1 MLKTIKSLSAVVL
14 IIFAMHNTAEADAIK
29 KYNIGYFEA
38 GQYDVH
44 SILQDEYFKQLE
56 LMLPDSVQLISIP
69 EGFRSAEWDRK
80 KSKQMAAQ
88 LASQNNVDIMLAFGP
103 WVVQDLLEAGF
114 EKPIIGMHQFN
125 PKAEGLLDDRDRPIA
140 KNLTVHFRPG
150 KTVDDILTLMKI
162 QPLKKLGVLSFP
174 SDDTSLSLDKHIAS
188 IGEQYG
194 FEVVTATEYDNKG
207 TFAFYK
213 SYAKIRDAR
222 VDAIYLSPLWG
233 LASDKVLQFFEML
246 NRERVMSFTDEG
258 SLLIQSGATATNN
271 YFGLVSEAYFN
282 AYKTI
287 EILNGATPS
296 ELPVVFRSGS
306 HIALNKYSIEK
317 CNIAMRSQLFNNYE
331 IIEDKKTVETQVES
345 LSELVHRGIS
355 QNPLIL
361 AQSDKIDAL
370 DASIGISKSA
380 YKPQLTADAEFD
392 YIDDNFQSNFHNYV
406 KNEIFKSSLNLSQTI
421 YSKEKL
427 KSVQAVKELKKVEQ
441 KTHQIEKIDL
451 ERSLSLAYLEN
462 LQIKEESKVIQ
473 NLRNMV
479 SYNIELLRA
488 KQIADNTDS
497 LSLLRLDMYRY
508 NLTLAYIEN
517 HRSQKTAQI
526 NLNSLLNLPH
536 SEPLFLDEIYFS
548 ENSFIEFESPIIS
561 KLQTHYSQDEIENRL
576 LDKMLTQNIS
586 LSKADALINYNKAL
600 LEKSASS
607 FFPEI
612 SLHSS
617 LLYSDFQ
624 KETIYFQEKDFSWY
638 VGGKISL
645 PLFLG
650 GKRHKEKQQTAALLS
665 ESEYQKDIVS
675 LTTMK
680 NGLTSFQNFTRFTEQ
695 MTPSYQAKQRA
706 YSSLDIAN
714 RQYHQDKLSTTDF
727 LAIIETT
734 LETDLQFIQ
743 IRYNYYAAM
752 ADVVHAL
759 GINVSDSY
767 SDFVIKFHDELEY

>member
-1 MLKTIKSLSAVVL
+1 MFYTIKSILSILLISLALQSAV
-14 IIFAMHNTAEADAIK
+14 HADSIK

-56 LMLPDSVQLISIP
+56 LMLPDSVQLVSIP

-88 LASQNNVDIMLAFGP
+88 LAAQNNIDIMLAFGP

-125 PKAEGLLDDRDRPIA
+125 PKAEGLLDDHDRPIA

-162 QPLKKLGVLSFP
+162 KPLKKLGVLSFP
-174 SDDTSLSLDKHIAS
+174 SDDSSLSLDKHITS
-188 IGEQYG
+188 IGKQYG
-194 FEVVTATEYDNKG
+194 FEVVTATEFDNKG

-213 SYAKIRDAR
+213 SYAKIRDAQ

-233 LASDKVLQFFEML
+233 LASEKIPQFFEML
-246 NRERVMSFTDEG
+246 NREKLMSFTDEG
-258 SLLIQSGATATNN
+258 SLLIQNGATATNN

-287 EILNGATPS
+287 EILNGVTPS
-296 ELPVVFRSGS
+296 ELPVIFRSGT
-306 HIALNKYSIEK
+306 HIALNKNSVER
-317 CNIAMRSQLFNNYE
+317 CNITMRSQLFNNYE
-331 IIEDKKTVETQVES
+331 IIEDRKTVGTQVES
-345 LSELVHRGIS
+345 LSEIVHRGIS

-380 YKPQLTADAEFD
+380 YKPQLSANAEFD
-392 YIDDNFQSNFHNYV
+392 YIDNNLQSNFHNYV
-406 KNEIFKSSLNLSQTI
+406 KNEIFKSSLNMSQTI

-427 KSVQAVKELKKVEQ
+427 KNIQAVKELKIVEQ
-441 KTHQIEKIDL
+441 RAHEIEKLNL
-451 ERSLSLAYLEN
+451 ERALSLAYLAN
-462 LQIKEESKVIQ
+462 LRIQEESKVIQ

-488 KQIADNTDS
+488 KQIADKTDS

-508 NLTLAYIEN
+508 HLTLAYIKN
-517 HRSQKTAQI
+517 NRAQKTAKI
-526 NLNSLLNLPH
+526 GLNSLLNLPY
-536 SEPLFLDEIYFS
+536 SEPLFFDKIYFS

-561 KLQTHYSQDEIENRL
+561 KLQTHSSQDEIENRL
-576 LDKMLTQNIS
+576 LEKMLTQNAS
-586 LSKADALINYNKAL
+586 QAKADALINYNKAL

-607 FFPEI
+607 FFPEF
-612 SLHSS
+612 SLHGS

-624 KETIYFQEKDFSWY
+624 EETIYFQEKDFSWY

-650 GKRHKEKQQTAALLS
+650 GKRHNQKKQTAALLS
-665 ESEYQKDIVS
+665 ESEYQKDIIS

-680 NGLTSFQNFTRFTEQ
+680 EGLTSFQNFTRFTEQ

-714 RQYHQDKLSTTDF
+714 RQYYKDELSTTDF

-743 IRYNYYAAM
+743 IRYNYYTAM
-752 ADVVHAL
+752 AKIVHDL
-759 GINVSDSY
+759 GIIVSDSY
-767 SDFVIKFHDELEY
+767 SDFVVKFHEELEY